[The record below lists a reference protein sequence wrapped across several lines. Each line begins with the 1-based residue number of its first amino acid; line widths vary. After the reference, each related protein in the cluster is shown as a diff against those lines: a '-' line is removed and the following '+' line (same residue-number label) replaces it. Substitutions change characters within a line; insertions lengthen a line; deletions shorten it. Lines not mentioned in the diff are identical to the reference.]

1 MNASSHAPQ
10 RRVAGTFFSGNKLDS
25 AIRSLLDN
33 GFNKDQIDLLC
44 TEEAVREKLKEDY
57 ICISAIADDE
67 DATRFVEKEGTASTV
82 SATIGGLSLAG
93 GAIGGGAIIASAGL
107 LGGPVAV
114 ATAASTVAGGLGAL
128 AGAFISK
135 SDVDILQDELDAGHI
150 VLLVQTQ
157 EGRQKDIAQ
166 RILTE
171 VSEIEAKVLEPASPV
186 NA

>member
-1 MNASSHAPQ
+1 MNASSRVPK

-25 AIRSLLDN
+25 AIKALLDN
-33 GFNKDQIDLLC
+33 GFEKDQIDMLC
-44 TEEAVREKLKEDY
+44 TEETVRDKLKQDY
-57 ICISAIADDE
+57 VCIGAIADDE

-135 SDVDILQDELDAGHI
+135 SDVDILQDELNAGHI
-150 VLLVQTQ
+150 LLLVQTE
-157 EGRQKDIAQ
+157 EGRQKDTAE

-171 VSEIEAKVLEPASPV
+171 VSEIKARVLEPASPV